1 MTGGTVLD
9 VSAITDLATQRTVY
23 AAVVLGQAV
32 DRGQDVVL
40 PAAAWLDAWAE
51 ASPAA
56 MPFLELLRSNRA
68 GTFAE
73 LDEAAAR
80 GTELGPTLDCAI
92 WGLQNNAPTTATT
105 PAPCGHSSPPAL

>member
-1 MTGGTVLD
+1 M
-9 VSAITDLATQRTVY
+9 
-23 AAVVLGQAV
+23 
-32 DRGQDVVL
+32 

-68 GTFAE
+68 VAFAE

-80 GTELGPTLDCAI
+80 GTGLLLNRSSSVRGVSRGTAHAVYLARTTWLPVLTADREAVIALD
-92 WGLQNNAPTTATT
+92 PSVDSYEY
-105 PAPCGHSSPPAL
+105 PAVVRA